1 MTTIIGRPALEG
13 VNVDL
18 TLRLTSEALTLV
30 DDGAAELSVLHERSP
45 SRAAWL
51 RSFLDSIFPHSS
63 LVEILSAD
71 RFYEQYPEE
80 RLEVATPHKVTVRIQ
95 LQHRMWLRQF
105 ECYVQSLDW
114 AREIDRNRATLI
126 LLAEHAAL
134 FNAKLRWANKDRGVQ

>member
-13 VNVDL
+13 VNIDL
-18 TLRLTSEALTLV
+18 TLRWTTEALALV
-30 DDGAAELSVLHERSP
+30 DDGATELAMLQERSP

-63 LVEILSAD
+63 LEEILCSD
-71 RFYEQYPEE
+71 RFHEQYPEE
-80 RLEVATPHKVTVRIQ
+80 RLEADTPHKVTVRIQ
-95 LQHRMWLRQF
+95 LKHRVWLRQF

-114 AREIDRNRATLI
+114 VREIDRNKSTLI

-134 FNAKLRWANKDRGVQ
+134 FNAKLRRANKDRGVQ